1 MIVCIFALDGLSLG
15 YYLCG
20 VSWYWVFIY
29 FYCDGYHWISLFF
42 FFFGVSDIID
52 LYHPDAKISGKFE
65 IIRVDI
71 PIFAYTLMTISIFDR
86 IEAYC

>member
-1 MIVCIFALDGLSLG
+1 MRRKLVLGVYLFLLWRLPLDLS
-15 YYLCG
+15 
-20 VSWYWVFIY
+20 
-29 FYCDGYHWISLFF
+29 FF